1 MKPAAARDLL
11 EARIAAQDLRDV
23 RTLLELRRVHAVLV
37 GEPDPG
43 ERIPSEL
50 ATVAVA
56 LRTVAVALRMVG
68 SAASAVQHDTPSPAE
83 AAQTAIPGIPPGPPM
98 VTRHRYLPASKDAPY
113 VETPCLHSCGV
124 FRRIGPFGRRQGN
137 VTQWKRKEDEHW
149 SNREIRCV
157 PKGKRA

>member
-11 EARIAAQDLRDV
+11 EARIAAQDPRDV
-23 RTLLELRRVHAVLV
+23 RTLLELRRVHAVLI

-43 ERIPSEL
+43 EGLPSEL
-50 ATVAVA
+50 ATAVVA
-56 LRTVAVALRMVG
+56 LRDVG
-68 SAASAVQHDTPSPAE
+68 SAASAVQYNTPSPAV
-83 AAQTAIPGIPPGPPM
+83 AAQTVIPGIPPGPPM
-98 VTRHRYLPASKDAPY
+98 VTRHRYQPASKDAPY
-113 VETPCLHSCGV
+113 VEAPCLHSCGV

-157 PKGKRA
+157 PKTKRS

>member
-1 MKPAAARDLL
+1 MRPAAARDLL
-11 EARIAAQDLRDV
+11 EARIAAQDPRDV
-23 RTLLELRRVHAVLV
+23 RTLLELRRVHAVLI

-43 ERIPSEL
+43 EGLPSEL
-50 ATVAVA
+50 VTA
-56 LRTVAVALRMVG
+56 AVALRMVG
-68 SAASAVQHDTPSPAE
+68 SLPPAPQHNTPAPLE
-83 AAQTAIPGIPPGPPM
+83 NAQTVIPGIPSGPPM

-113 VETPCLHSCGV
+113 VETPCLHSCVV

-149 SNREIRCV
+149 STTEIRCV